1 MDRQNE
7 ETVETEYIRSS
18 KIKIDRLLNNY
29 NHHGAFNMLVVLLNK
44 LDDSNKNE
52 VLLYYQNYL
61 TNKYQLNGTTLHPVS
76 RY

>member
-1 MDRQNE
+1 MDRENE
-7 ETVETEYIRSS
+7 ENVEAEYIRSS
-18 KIKIDRLLNNY
+18 KMKIDRLLNNY

-61 TNKYQLNGTTLHPVS
+61 TNKYDLSGTTLHPVS